1 MDFVNKNFSGTFKII
16 IAIAAMFVFI
26 KILPL
31 LLIVGLIA
39 WTGFK
44 GVRYFKARAHKKVNK
59 HEKMDVSTNIDGNG
73 DPFDFTGKNVV
84 DVEYE
89 EIRK

>member
-44 GVRYFKARAHKKVNK
+44 GVRYFKAGAHKKVNK

-73 DPFDFTGKNVV
+73 DPFDFTGKNIV

-89 EIRK
+89 EIGK